1 MYRAVLLLPIIL
13 MAPGCVGWGTYDE
26 LHAKHDHL
34 LDVKEQ
40 WESEQQSLETR
51 VEDTARAYQH
61 VSVEQTTL
69 KHQVDRVI
77 DTMRSAKEDLRVA
90 GVKID
95 RQDAILRSQQEHM
108 TDLGQKFVSVM
119 SQVATLAETN
129 SALANRM
136 DQILV
141 RLNKVVQA
149 KHAAPAESSKTK
161 HGSAQAK
168 AALDRPDDAVVKED
182 DKSDK
187 SKVAPADSMQAFV
200 PGVQLP
206 GSAAYSL
213 MNPVVPGVGPS
224 VGSVASTPQDLPQT
238 EARTVPS
245 LEKQNVPEVVSVPVV
260 PAVKPAVLETKKSFI
275 AEWIQKLR
283 PTVVKAPEAPKPS
296 AMTSGGGQKASDV
309 TEKSNGEA
317 FAAPMPS
324 NSLTIST
331 HRGVPATGPMPGAPS
346 SDAPAVKP

>member
-51 VEDTARAYQH
+51 VKDTARAYQH
-61 VSVEQTTL
+61 VSVEQTSL

-77 DTMRSAKEDLRVA
+77 DTMRSAKEDLRIA

-95 RQDAILRSQQEHM
+95 RQDAILRTQQEQM
-108 TDLGQKFVSVM
+108 TDLGQKFLSVM

-141 RLNKVVQA
+141 RLNKFVQA
-149 KHAAPAESSKTK
+149 KHAPPAESSKTK

-168 AALDRPDDAVVKED
+168 AALDRPDEAVVKGD

-187 SKVAPADSMQAFV
+187 SKVASADSMQAFV

-245 LEKQNVPEVVSVPVV
+245 LEKQHVPEVASVPVV
-260 PAVKPAVLETKKSFI
+260 PAVKPAVIEAKKSFI

-283 PTVVKAPEAPKPS
+283 PTVVKAPVAPKPS

-309 TEKSNGEA
+309 AEKSNGEA

-324 NSLTIST
+324 DSLTIST

-346 SDAPAVKP
+346 SDAPAMKP

>member
-61 VSVEQTTL
+61 VSVEQTSL

-77 DTMRSAKEDLRVA
+77 DTMRSAKEDLRIA

-95 RQDAILRSQQEHM
+95 RQDAILRTQQEQM
-108 TDLGQKFVSVM
+108 TDLGQKFLSVM

-168 AALDRPDDAVVKED
+168 AALDRPDEAVVKGD

-187 SKVAPADSMQAFV
+187 SKVASADSMQAFV

-245 LEKQNVPEVVSVPVV
+245 LEKQHVPEVASVPVV
-260 PAVKPAVLETKKSFI
+260 PAVKPAVIEAKKSFI

-283 PTVVKAPEAPKPS
+283 PTVVKAPVAPKPS

-309 TEKSNGEA
+309 AEKSNGEA

-324 NSLTIST
+324 DSLTIST

>member
-13 MAPGCVGWGTYDE
+13 MTTGCVGWWTYDE

-77 DTMRSAKEDLRVA
+77 DTMRSAKEDLRIA
-90 GVKID
+90 SVKID
-95 RQDAILRSQQEHM
+95 RQDAVLRTQQEHM

-141 RLNKVVQA
+141 RLNKIVQA
-149 KHAAPAESSKTK
+149 KHAAPADSSKTK
-161 HGSAQAK
+161 QGSAHAK

-187 SKVAPADSMQAFV
+187 NKVPPADSKQAFM
-200 PGVQLP
+200 PGVVLP

-213 MNPVVPGVGPS
+213 MNPVVTGVGPS
-224 VGSVASTPQDLPQT
+224 VGSVASTPQDLPQA

-245 LEKQNVPEVVSVPVV
+245 LEKQNVPEVASLPVI
-260 PAVKPAVLETKKSFI
+260 PAVKLAVPEAKKSFI
-275 AEWIQKLR
+275 AEWVQKLR

-296 AMTSGGGQKASDV
+296 AMTSVGGQKASDV
-309 TEKSNGEA
+309 NEKSNGEA
-317 FAAPMPS
+317 FASPMPS

-331 HRGVPATGPMPGAPS
+331 HPGVPATGPMPGAPP

>member
-61 VSVEQTTL
+61 VSVEQTSL

-77 DTMRSAKEDLRVA
+77 DTMRSAKEDLRIA

-95 RQDAILRSQQEHM
+95 RQDAILRTQQEQM
-108 TDLGQKFVSVM
+108 TDLGKKFVSVM

-141 RLNKVVQA
+141 RLNKFVQA

-168 AALDRPDDAVVKED
+168 AALDRPDDAVVKGD

-245 LEKQNVPEVVSVPVV
+245 LEKQHVPEVASVPVV
-260 PAVKPAVLETKKSFI
+260 PAVKLAVIEAKKSFI

-283 PTVVKAPEAPKPS
+283 PTVVKAPVAPKPS

-309 TEKSNGEA
+309 AEKSNGEA

>member
-1 MYRAVLLLPIIL
+1 MYRAVLMLPIIL
-13 MAPGCVGWGTYDE
+13 MTPGCVGWWTYDE

-40 WESEQQSLETR
+40 WESEQQSLEAR

-69 KHQVDRVI
+69 RHQVDKII
-77 DTMRSAKEDLRVA
+77 DTMRSAKEDLRIA
-90 GVKID
+90 SVKID
-95 RQDAILRSQQEHM
+95 RQDAVLRTQQVQM

-129 SALANRM
+129 SALANRI

-161 HGSAQAK
+161 QGSAHAK

-187 SKVAPADSMQAFV
+187 SKVAPADSTHAFV
-200 PGVQLP
+200 PGVELP

-213 MNPVVPGVGPS
+213 KNPVGTGVGPS
-224 VGSVASTPQDLPQT
+224 VGSVAPTPQDLPQA
-238 EARTVPS
+238 EPRTVPS
-245 LEKQNVPEVVSVPVV
+245 LEKQNVPDVASLPVV
-260 PAVKPAVLETKKSFI
+260 PAVKPALPEAKKSFI
-275 AEWIQKLR
+275 AEWIHKLR
-283 PTVVKAPEAPKPS
+283 PTVVEAPEAPKPS
-296 AMTSGGGQKASDV
+296 AMTAGGGQKASDV
-309 TEKSNGEA
+309 NEQSNGEA

-331 HRGVPATGPMPGAPS
+331 HPGVPATGPMPGAPS

>member
-34 LDVKEQ
+34 LEVKEQ

-69 KHQVDRVI
+69 THQVDRVI
-77 DTMRSAKEDLRVA
+77 ETMRSAKEDLRVA

-95 RQDAILRSQQEHM
+95 RQDAILRTQQEHM
-108 TDLGQKFVSVM
+108 IDLGQKFVSVM

-149 KHAAPAESSKTK
+149 KHAEPAESSKTK
-161 HGSAQAK
+161 HGSAHAK
-168 AALDRPDDAVVKED
+168 AALDRPDDAVVKGD

-213 MNPVVPGVGPS
+213 MNPVVPGVGTS
-224 VGSVASTPQDLPQT
+224 VGSVASTLQDLPQT

-245 LEKQNVPEVVSVPVV
+245 LEKQNVPEVASVPVV
-260 PAVKPAVLETKKSFI
+260 PAVKPAVLEAKKGFI

-283 PTVVKAPEAPKPS
+283 PTVVKAQEAPKPS

-309 TEKSNGEA
+309 NEKSNGEV
-317 FAAPMPS
+317 FAAPTPS

-331 HRGVPATGPMPGAPS
+331 HPGVPATGPMPGAPS

>member
-61 VSVEQTTL
+61 VSVEQTSL

-77 DTMRSAKEDLRVA
+77 DTMRSAKEDLRIA

-95 RQDAILRSQQEHM
+95 RQDAILRTQQEQM
-108 TDLGQKFVSVM
+108 TDLGKKFVSVM

-149 KHAAPAESSKTK
+149 KHAGPAESAKTK

-168 AALDRPDDAVVKED
+168 AALDRPDEAVVKGD

-187 SKVAPADSMQAFV
+187 SKVASADSMQAFV

-245 LEKQNVPEVVSVPVV
+245 LEKQHVPEVASVPVV
-260 PAVKPAVLETKKSFI
+260 PAVKPAVIEAKKSFI

-283 PTVVKAPEAPKPS
+283 PTVVKAPVAPKPS

-309 TEKSNGEA
+309 AEKSNGEA

-324 NSLTIST
+324 DSLTIST

>member
-1 MYRAVLLLPIIL
+1 MYRAVLLLPIIF

-40 WESEQQSLETR
+40 WESEQQSLESR

-69 KHQVDRVI
+69 KHQVDKVI
-77 DTMRSAKEDLRVA
+77 DTMRSAKEDLRIA

-95 RQDAILRSQQEHM
+95 RQDAILRTQQEHM

-149 KHAAPAESSKTK
+149 KHAAPADSSKSK
-161 HGSAQAK
+161 QGSAPAK

-182 DKSDK
+182 DKSDTNK
-187 SKVAPADSMQAFV
+187 VPPTDSKQTFM
-200 PGVQLP
+200 PGVVLP

-224 VGSVASTPQDLPQT
+224 VDSVASTPQDLPQA

-245 LEKQNVPEVVSVPVV
+245 QEKQNVPEVASVPVV
-260 PAVKPAVLETKKSFI
+260 PAVKPAVREAKKSFI

-296 AMTSGGGQKASDV
+296 AMTSGSGQKASDV
-309 TEKSNGEA
+309 NEKSNGEA
-317 FAAPMPS
+317 FAASMPS